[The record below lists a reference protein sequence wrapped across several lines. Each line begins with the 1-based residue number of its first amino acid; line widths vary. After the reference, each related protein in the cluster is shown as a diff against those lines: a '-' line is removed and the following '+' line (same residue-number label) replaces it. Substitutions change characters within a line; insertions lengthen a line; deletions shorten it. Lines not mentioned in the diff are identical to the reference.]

1 MTGTIINVTADCSEW
16 YTTNNNIEYICKK
29 AVTAVLNTDSISSKI
44 PNGELGIMLTTD
56 QKMCFLNNQ
65 YRGKSEATNVLSFS
79 SGLKKI
85 EGVPHALG
93 DIAIGYKITLDE
105 SVQKTIPF
113 INHVQHLLIHGCLHL
128 LAFNHQTSEE
138 AEEMENIEVS
148 ILRGLGIP
156 NPYQP

>member
-1 MTGTIINVTADCSEW
+1 MTGTIINVMADCSEW

-29 AVTAVLNTDSISSKI
+29 AVNAVFNTDSLSSET

-65 YRGKSEATNVLSFS
+65 YRGKNEVTNVLSFS
-79 SGLKKI
+79 SGLKKFK
-85 EGVPHALG
+85 GVPYSLG

-105 SVQKTIPF
+105 SVQKAIPF
-113 INHVQHLLIHGCLHL
+113 IHHVQHLLIHGCLHL
-128 LAFNHQTSEE
+128 LAFNHQTSKE
-138 AEEMENIEVS
+138 AEKMENIEIS
-148 ILRGLGIP
+148 ILRGLDIP

>member
-65 YRGKSEATNVLSFS
+65 YRGKNEVTNVLSFS
-79 SGLKKI
+79 SGLQI
-85 EGVPHALG
+85 FEGVPYALG

-128 LAFNHQTSEE
+128 LAFNHQTCEE
-138 AEEMENIEVS
+138 AEKMENIEIS
-148 ILRGLGIP
+148 ILRELGVP
-156 NPYQP
+156 NPYQF